1 MEMIILKK
9 KDIGLERIIDDVLP
23 YAVVDGGFEGS
34 LQAALMNDAQ
44 FIVLSSH
51 IVPHGQQLKILYLN
65 LFTENAL
72 GRFQVIQTNPS
83 AAGLTGAVEAFP
95 VRGSVPP
102 YIANANSVRDIA
114 LVSAAQNFGQ
124 FPRGPQTLE
133 DPVLVL
139 EGSIQIRMY
148 GAVAVA
154 GANHF
159 GCSWWGV
166 EKDLE

>member
-9 KDIGLERIIDDVLP
+9 KDIGLERIVDDVLP
-23 YAVVDGGFEGS
+23 YAVVDDGYDAS
-34 LQAALMNDAQ
+34 LQTALINDAQ
-44 FIVLSSH
+44 FIVLSSYV
-51 IVPHGQQLKILYLN
+51 VPNGQQLKILYLN

-72 GRFQVIQTNPS
+72 GRFQVVQTNPS
-83 AAGLTGAVEAFP
+83 AAGLTGTVEAFP

-102 YIANANSVRDIA
+102 YIANASAIRDRAIVTA
-114 LVSAAQNFGQ
+114 VQNFGQ
-124 FPRGPQTLE
+124 FTRGPQTLE

-166 EKDLE
+166 QKDLE